1 MLIFEWT
8 ILLLLGAVTLSGIAR
23 RLGVPYP
30 AFLALGGAA
39 IAFLPSL
46 PHLSL
51 DPQLTLVLFVA
62 PVLLDAA
69 YDTSLRDLKENWLPV
84 GSLVI
89 GAVAVTTIAVAVVA
103 HLLVRE
109 MPWAAA
115 IALGAIV
122 APPDAAAAVAVFR
135 QVRLPHRLSVILEGE
150 SLLNDASAL
159 LIYRAAVA
167 AVAAGTFSAPR
178 VLPSFLVVVAGSV
191 LAGWV
196 LAWVIMRILRRVA
209 DTSTSIVLQFI
220 GTFGVW
226 SLAEHAGLSG
236 ILTVVVF
243 GIVVSRRAPILMPAR
258 LRIPSNAVWE
268 TVVFVLNVLA
278 FLLIGLQLGP
288 IWARLSPSR
297 HAEYA
302 GVAVGVLLT
311 TIAARFAWVMTCNAA
326 IRMKVRRY
334 GLRQPRP
341 MLIPSVRSGLIV
353 SWCGMRGIVTLAA
366 ALALPDGSHG
376 PIFPCRDLIL
386 LCAFSVV
393 VGTLVI
399 QGFTLRPLLAVL
411 HLLDDGPVER
421 EFNYART
428 TAIEAAFA
436 AMKDDASPEAEAIR
450 RECQDALRHG
460 ADAPEGQIPDR
471 LAGDA
476 LRRRSVAASRKAI
489 AELRSKGEIGDDA
502 FHRLEERLDWL
513 ELSAGGMDS

>member
-1 MLIFEWT
+1 M
-8 ILLLLGAVTLSGIAR
+8 
-23 RLGVPYP
+23 
-30 AFLALGGAA
+30 AFV
-39 IAFLPSL
+39 PSL
-46 PHLSL
+46 PYLAL
-51 DPQLTLVLFVA
+51 DPQLVLVLFVA

-69 YDTSLRDLKENWLPV
+69 YDTSLRDLRENWLPI

-89 GAVAVTTIAVAVVA
+89 AAVAVTTIAVAVVV
-103 HLLVRE
+103 HLLVPA

-115 IALGAIV
+115 VALGAIV

-135 QVRLPHRLSVILEGE
+135 QVRLPHRLSVILEDE

-167 AVAAGTFSAPR
+167 AVAAGSFSASR

-196 LAWVIMRILRRVA
+196 LALLIMSVLRRVA
-209 DTSTSIVLQFI
+209 DVPTSIVLQFI
-220 GTFGVW
+220 GTFAVW
-226 SLAEHAGLSG
+226 SLAERVGLSG

-243 GIVVSRRAPILMPAR
+243 GIVVARRAPVVMPAR

-288 IWARLSPSR
+288 LWKRLSPSQ
-297 HAEYA
+297 HVEYSGIA
-302 GVAVGVLLT
+302 ATVLLT
-311 TIAARFAWVMTCNAA
+311 TIVARFAWVMTYNTA
-326 IRMKVRRY
+326 IRMKIRRY

-341 MLIPSVRSGLIV
+341 MLAPTVRGGLII

-376 PIFPCRDLIL
+376 PVFPNRDLIL

-393 VGTLVI
+393 VGTLVL

-411 HLLDDGPVER
+411 RLTDDGPVER
-421 EFNYART
+421 EFNYGRAQ
-428 TAIEAAFA
+428 AVEAAFT
-436 AMKDDASPEAEAIR
+436 AMKDDDSPEAQSIR
-450 RECQDALRHG
+450 RECQDALRRA
-460 ADAPEGQIPDR
+460 ADAPDGRALDL

-476 LRRRSVAASRKAI
+476 LRRRSVAASRTAI
-489 AELRSKGEIGDDA
+489 AELRSKGEIGDEA
-502 FHRLEERLDWL
+502 FHLLEERLDWL